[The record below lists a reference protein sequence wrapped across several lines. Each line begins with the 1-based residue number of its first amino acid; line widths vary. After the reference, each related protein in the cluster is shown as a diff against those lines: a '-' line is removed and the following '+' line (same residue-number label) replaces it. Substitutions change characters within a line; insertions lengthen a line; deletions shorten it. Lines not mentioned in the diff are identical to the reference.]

1 MKLNGNRIRREIRL
15 TMKRLKKEGHKTPLE
30 EARRLANIKYGKGW
44 RDKVAIQ
51 EYMSDPVSN
60 WEKSWQE
67 KNLDGSFAYNGVTDD
82 F

>member
-1 MKLNGNRIRREIRL
+1 MWTLVYLNWWAGVYL
-15 TMKRLKKEGHKTPLE
+15 
-30 EARRLANIKYGKGW
+30 KYGKDW

-51 EYMSDPVSN
+51 EYISDPVSN

-67 KNLDGSFAYNGVTDD
+67 KNLDGSFAYNNVTDD